1 VSDQRSPD
9 EDVAW
14 RWAEAVNRRDVD
26 ALVELSQPDID
37 CYTLQIAV
45 SGHYK
50 GHDGLR
56 RWMDELTTDDIGH
69 GVNLERVRT
78 LGDGR
83 IAVFGNVCL
92 EGTLISPYSL
102 ILTMRDGLAA
112 AARSYLSDEQTL
124 EHLKLI
130 A

>member
-1 VSDQRSPD
+1 VQRSAA
-9 EDVAW
+9 EQVAW
-14 RWAEAVNRRDVD
+14 LWAEAVNRRDAD
-26 ALVELSQPDID
+26 ALVDLSQPDID

-45 SGHYK
+45 SGHYR

-56 RWMDELTTDDIGH
+56 RWIEELTTDDIGH

-78 LGDGR
+78 LADGR
-83 IAVFGNVCL
+83 VAVFGNVCL

-102 ILTMRDGLAA
+102 LVVIRAGLVGS
-112 AARSYLSDEQTL
+112 ARSYLSDEETL

-130 A
+130 S